1 MAAPVIFLTATGN
14 TELSSLHEGKFW
26 YIETTMNIRT
36 TLMLMAATVAGPVS
50 AQQPAEVYTT
60 LAAPATATATVEQ
73 RAAAMPALAVMPAD
87 CDVCFTFTNI
97 QAFIGQLH
105 SLNVISAEDM
115 EYMPEE
121 LKAINSIA
129 LAGGKG
135 MAATFNSLMRLY
147 NCYSAGE
154 LMPSLKQIVA
164 ETAPEYKDTLKSEVE
179 KAIAANIQEFKSL
192 LAEGKIAPAYGVLVV
207 NPGYESMI
215 AEWYDM
221 VIGEMEEEAA
231 DESEL
236 EFVNINGYSGLKIQV
251 EAEEQPSP
259 WDDAYDTAIS
269 QEVAKRSLYVLFKLE
284 GDKIIAV
291 VCEDPAQINTA
302 ATAQESILGT
312 DKLAKADSKLDQGLN
327 MAFYAS
333 TDSVNVYYNA
343 NGSHVTEIGKTVE
356 AMFSAL
362 AAKGDAKQATFA
374 AAAKGMGTFINT
386 WTGLTTHT
394 AKQPSSIFFSWND
407 NGMEIDSYADNMG
420 YTIKPGKL
428 SLLNKAADPNTI
440 VYAEAAYLSDYPLPQ
455 LGNLIDAGVEIADGI
470 IALAPEQEQGPA
482 AAKMAM
488 VKAFLPEA
496 KQAVEA
502 LGTVV
507 SGMDNTMG
515 LVIDNGATMPVLLG
529 GKPGNTT
536 AFPRIAFYS
545 GVSDRAKL
553 SAGWDSLMGVAGK
566 VAEKLGYS
574 AATVNMLPIVPKMVG
589 NSTSYSIA
597 LPWFS
602 EDLVPNLTVSDSAFV
617 VGSSSN
623 LNAEIAAT
631 ATGSLEFPGGVCT
644 IKFAPLATMLRS
656 LADDMADRAEAE
668 ATAAPKKATA
678 PEPVTVIEEEDDEEE
693 FDDEEDYVDEDDFD
707 EEEIYAYHYR
717 ESSPAERRAENYEEA
732 ADIAEAAAEYVD
744 SINAI
749 YANVGSEVRTRIQV
763 KLKK

>member
-87 CDVCFTFTNI
+87 CDVCFTFTDV
-97 QAFIGQLH
+97 QSFIGKLH

-121 LKAINSIA
+121 LKAINSIG

-333 TDSVNVYYNA
+333 TDSVN
-343 NGSHVTEIGKTVE
+343 IGRQ
-356 AMFSAL
+356 
-362 AAKGDAKQATFA
+362 GRCQA
-374 AAAKGMGTFINT
+374 GH
-386 WTGLTTHT
+386 LCCR
-394 AKQPSSIFFSWND
+394 S
-407 NGMEIDSYADNMG
+407 
-420 YTIKPGKL
+420 
-428 SLLNKAADPNTI
+428 
-440 VYAEAAYLSDYPLPQ
+440 
-455 LGNLIDAGVEIADGI
+455 
-470 IALAPEQEQGPA
+470 QGHGH
-482 AAKMAM
+482 
-488 VKAFLPEA
+488 F
-496 KQAVEA
+496 
-502 LGTVV
+502 
-507 SGMDNTMG
+507 
-515 LVIDNGATMPVLLG
+515 
-529 GKPGNTT
+529 
-536 AFPRIAFYS
+536 
-545 GVSDRAKL
+545 
-553 SAGWDSLMGVAGK
+553 
-566 VAEKLGYS
+566 
-574 AATVNMLPIVPKMVG
+574 
-589 NSTSYSIA
+589 
-597 LPWFS
+597 
-602 EDLVPNLTVSDSAFV
+602 
-617 VGSSSN
+617 
-623 LNAEIAAT
+623 
-631 ATGSLEFPGGVCT
+631 
-644 IKFAPLATMLRS
+644 
-656 LADDMADRAEAE
+656 
-668 ATAAPKKATA
+668 
-678 PEPVTVIEEEDDEEE
+678 
-693 FDDEEDYVDEDDFD
+693 
-707 EEEIYAYHYR
+707 H
-717 ESSPAERRAENYEEA
+717 
-732 ADIAEAAAEYVD
+732 
-744 SINAI
+744 
-749 YANVGSEVRTRIQV
+749 
-763 KLKK
+763 